1 MIILTDVSLVTSF
14 TAFNL

>member
-1 MIILTDVSLVTSF
+1 MVILIDVSLVTSF